1 MQVYVI
7 DVASGATKA
16 KVTSRNVRGQAGQFS
31 MPHVQLNIGIKSMRH
46 MISYIAVV
54 IMCLLILVFIAT
66 ANAQS
71 WTQQDCKQYAADQ
84 VKELMSIKIDQQT
97 QLNIMRKEKICGTK
111 DSAFTCYRK
120 LLTKLERMCTKGELK
135 EE

>member
-1 MQVYVI
+1 MRVYVI
-7 DVASGATKA
+7 DVANGATKA

-66 ANAQS
+66 ANAEPLTRQECR
-71 WTQQDCKQYAADQ
+71 QMAADQ

-97 QLNIMRKEKICGTK
+97 QLNIMRKEKICGSK
-111 DSAFTCYRK
+111 DSAFNCYTK
-120 LLTKLERMCTKGELK
+120 LLKKLERTCNTGELK